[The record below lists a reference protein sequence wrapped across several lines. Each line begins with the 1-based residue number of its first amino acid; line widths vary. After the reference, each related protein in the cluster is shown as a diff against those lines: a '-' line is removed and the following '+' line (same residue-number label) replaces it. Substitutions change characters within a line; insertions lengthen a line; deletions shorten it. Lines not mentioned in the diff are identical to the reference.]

1 LFVKYFRKL
10 CTVVDKI
17 MGKCFA
23 FSETFHKIAK
33 PKPSYDG
40 LCYKVGKTK
49 VHYLINN
56 VADEKENIHV

>member
-1 LFVKYFRKL
+1 
-10 CTVVDKI
+10 